1 MTTKTMMFHVTINSN
16 LKNLKIFNIKYLHN
30 SLQVVPYM
38 DYGKFKVSF
47 FIHLMKTKMMK
58 MMTKMMKMPK
68 MMI

>member
-1 MTTKTMMFHVTINSN
+1 
-16 LKNLKIFNIKYLHN
+16 
-30 SLQVVPYM
+30 M

-58 MMTKMMKMPK
+58 MMKMMTKMMKMPK